1 MVGLFFILFALNANF
16 KDERDS
22 WNAYNAGDIIVIIVV
37 LQFPP
42 KLSLSSLVKIEFLYG
57 IKSFWRF

>member
-1 MVGLFFILFALNANF
+1 MFFALLANF

-22 WNAYNAGDIIVIIVV
+22 QNASKAGDIIAIIVV

-42 KLSLSSLVKIEFLYG
+42 SESSNNLVNYIIYE
-57 IKSFWRF
+57 